1 MKCPKC
7 GLNSSQEDVCSDCGV
22 IFAKYRELQN
32 RKKNTSLKLKKHSD
46 TETLTEK
53 PTQFWKPIT
62 TGQFIG
68 MSLLFSGLF
77 FLLFLHGAMGKGIFL
92 FLLHN
97 VNLVFHEAGHFILM
111 LLNFGRI
118 PVILGGSLGQLAIPL
133 IVCIA
138 FFRERDRA
146 GFAFAGVWFFENFLD
161 IAVYMADSRALV
173 LPLIGGL
180 GEESH
185 DWRNLFLHWG
195 VLEQDLKIAEN
206 IEAMGWAGMA
216 LFWFWLGWSW
226 TLTKGG
232 ETNPPPK
239 AYK

>member
-7 GLNSSQEDVCSDCGV
+7 GFSGNQGDVCNDCGI
-22 IFAKYRELQN
+22 IFEKYYEVQSKKKSASIKS
-32 RKKNTSLKLKKHSD
+32 KKNLVPKALLAKS
-46 TETLTEK
+46 
-53 PTQFWKPIT
+53 TQYWKPIT

-68 MSLLFSGLF
+68 LSLLFSGLF
-77 FLLFLHGAMGKGIFL
+77 FLLFSHGPMGKGIFL

-97 VNLVFHEAGHFILM
+97 VNLVFHEAGHFVLA

-118 PVILGGSLGQLAIPL
+118 PVILGGTLGQLTIPL

-161 IAVYMADSRALV
+161 IAVYMADSRALA

-185 DWRNLFLHWG
+185 DWRNLFLYWG
-195 VLEQDLKIAEN
+195 VLEKDLRIAGI
-206 IEAMGWAGMA
+206 IEAMGWTGMA
-216 LFWFWLGWSW
+216 LIWFWLGWSW

>member
-7 GLNSSQEDVCSDCGV
+7 GFDGNQGDTCNDCGI
-22 IFAKYRELQN
+22 IFAKYQELQD
-32 RKKNTSLKLKKHSD
+32 RKKNTPVKLKKLPDS
-46 TETLTEK
+46 EAPSEK

-77 FLLFLHGAMGKGIFL
+77 FLLFSHGAMGKGVFL

-161 IAVYMADSRALV
+161 IAVYMADSRALI

-195 VLEQDLKIAEN
+195 VLDKDLKIAGI

-216 LFWFWLGWSW
+216 LLWFWLGWSW
-226 TLTKGG
+226 TFTKGG

>member
-7 GLNSSQEDVCSDCGV
+7 GFSSAESDTCSNCGIV
-22 IFAKYRELQN
+22 FLKYREVQD
-32 RKKNTSLKLKKHSD
+32 RKKNAPPKLKNPPVS
-46 TETLTEK
+46 ETLPTK
-53 PTQFWKPIT
+53 PQEFWKPIT
-62 TGQFIG
+62 TGPFIG
-68 MSLLFSGLF
+68 LSLVFFGLF
-77 FLLFLHGAMGKGIFL
+77 YLLYSHGPMGEGIFL

-97 VNLVFHEAGHFILM
+97 VNLVFHEAGHFILA

-133 IVCIA
+133 IVCVT
-138 FFRERDRA
+138 FFREKDRA

-161 IAVYMADSRALV
+161 IAVYMADSRVLI

-195 VLEQDLKIAEN
+195 VLQKDLKIAGIVET
-206 IEAMGWAGMA
+206 MGWAGMV
-216 LFWFWLGWSW
+216 LFWIWLGWSW

-232 ETNPPPK
+232 ETSPPPK

>member
-1 MKCPKC
+1 MECPKC
-7 GLNSSQEDVCSDCGV
+7 GFKDADGDTCSACGIIFTKYQEV
-22 IFAKYRELQN
+22 QN
-32 RKKNTSLKLKKHSD
+32 RKKNPPVKSKSNFPL
-46 TETLTEK
+46 ETFTLQST
-53 PTQFWKPIT
+53 PFWKPIT
-62 TGQFIG
+62 TGQFMG
-68 MSLLFSGLF
+68 LSLVFSGLF
-77 FLLFLHGAMGKGIFL
+77 FLLYSYGAMGKSVFL

-97 VNLVFHEAGHFILM
+97 VNLVFHEAGHFILA
-111 LLNFGRI
+111 LLHFGRI
-118 PVILGGSLGQLAIPL
+118 PVILGGSLGQLVIPL

-195 VLEQDLKIAEN
+195 VLKKDLKIAGT
-206 IEAMGWAGMA
+206 IEAMGWTGMA
-216 LFWFWLGWSW
+216 LIWFWLGWSW
-226 TLTKGG
+226 TLTKGR

>member
-1 MKCPKC
+1 MECPKC
-7 GLNSSQEDVCSDCGV
+7 GFKEAEGDTCADCGI
-22 IFAKYRELQN
+22 IFTKYIEVQN
-32 RKKNTSLKLKKHSD
+32 RKKKLSSKSKTDS
-46 TETLTEK
+46 TLETPFK
-53 PTQFWKPIT
+53 PIPFWKPIT
-62 TGQFIG
+62 TGQFAG
-68 MSLLFSGLF
+68 LSLIFSGLF
-77 FLLFLHGAMGKGIFL
+77 FLLYSYGAMGKNIFL
-92 FLLHN
+92 YLLHN
-97 VNLVFHEAGHFILM
+97 INLVFHEAGHFILA
-111 LLNFGRI
+111 LLQFGRI

-185 DWRNLFLHWG
+185 DWRNLFLYWG
-195 VLEQDLKIAEN
+195 VLEKDLRIAG
-206 IEAMGWAGMA
+206 IVEAMGWAGMA

-239 AYK
+239 AYN

>member
-7 GLNSSQEDVCSDCGV
+7 GFDGNQGDTCNDCGI
-22 IFAKYRELQN
+22 IFAKYQELQD
-32 RKKNTSLKLKKHSD
+32 RKKNTPAKSEKYSISEVIP
-46 TETLTEK
+46 TK

-68 MSLLFSGLF
+68 LSLLFSGLF
-77 FLLFLHGAMGKGIFL
+77 FLLFLDGAMGDGIFL

-97 VNLVFHEAGHFILM
+97 VNLVFHEAGHFILT

-138 FFRERDRA
+138 FFQERDRA

-161 IAVYMADSRALV
+161 IAVYMADSRALI
-173 LPLIGGL
+173 LPLIGGM
-180 GEESH
+180 GEDGH

-195 VLEQDLKIAEN
+195 VLEKDLKIAGI
-206 IEAMGWAGMA
+206 IEAMGWTGMA

-226 TLTKGG
+226 TLTKEG